1 MSTIGNNIKVAIN
14 NNFMHNVIGRSA
26 DEVRNALNTKVKG
39 SENMVVLP
47 QIDKV
52 ELATID
58 DLHDK
63 LLLSWDDYKVEGVV
77 TWKPSA
83 NKVEK
88 AMVFYGIE

>member
-26 DEVRNALNTKVKG
+26 DEVHNALNTKVKG

-52 ELATID
+52 ELAAID

-63 LLLSWDDYKVEGVV
+63 LSLSWDDYKVEGVV
-77 TWKPSA
+77 TWKPSV
-83 NKVEK
+83 NKLEN

>member
-14 NNFMHNVIGRSA
+14 NNFMHNIIGRSA

-39 SENMVVLP
+39 SENMIVLP

-63 LLLSWDDYKVEGVV
+63 LSLSWDDYKVEGVV

-83 NKVEK
+83 NKLEN

>member
-26 DEVRNALNTKVKG
+26 EGVYNALNTKVKG
-39 SENMVVLP
+39 SENMIVLP
-47 QIDKV
+47 QVDKV
-52 ELATID
+52 ELSKID
-58 DLHDK
+58 DLHD
-63 LLLSWDDYKVEGVV
+63 YKIEGVV

-83 NKVEK
+83 NKLEN

>member
-1 MSTIGNNIKVAIN
+1 MSTIGKNIKVAIN

-39 SENMVVLP
+39 SENMVGLP
-47 QIDKV
+47 QVDKV

-63 LLLSWDDYKVEGVV
+63 LSLSWDDYKVEGVV

-83 NKVEK
+83 NKLEK

>member
-39 SENMVVLP
+39 SDNMVVLP

-63 LLLSWDDYKVEGVV
+63 LSLSWDDYKVEGVV

>member
-1 MSTIGNNIKVAIN
+1 MSTIGNNIKNAIN

-26 DEVRNALNTKVKG
+26 EGVYNALNTKVKG

-47 QIDKV
+47 QVDKV
-52 ELATID
+52 D
-58 DLHDK
+58 DK
-63 LLLSWDDYKVEGVV
+63 LSLSWDDYKIEGVV

-83 NKVEK
+83 NKLEN

>member
-26 DEVRNALNTKVKG
+26 DEVRNALNIKVKG

-63 LLLSWDDYKVEGVV
+63 LSLSWDDYKVEGVV

-83 NKVEK
+83 NKLEK